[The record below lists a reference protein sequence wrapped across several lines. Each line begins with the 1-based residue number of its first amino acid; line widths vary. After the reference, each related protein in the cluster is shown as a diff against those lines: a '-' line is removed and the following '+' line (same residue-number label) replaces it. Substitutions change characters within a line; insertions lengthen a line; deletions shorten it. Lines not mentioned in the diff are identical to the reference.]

1 MGALGLLP
9 ILRLTRA
16 IFIFGFRKATLNNAE
31 TPPTNK
37 SENRER
43 ISMGAAASID
53 ASAVPGIK
61 EEYEKK
67 MAEGE

>member
-1 MGALGLLP
+1 MIEGN
-9 ILRLTRA
+9 
-16 IFIFGFRKATLNNAE
+16 LNEEAE
-31 TPPTNK
+31 TPPNNK
-37 SENRER
+37 VKCRER

-67 MAEGE
+67 MAEGECAVDCFFASETCVLEL